1 MPLFNSNHSVQTEKE
16 IEPPAEEEASSVS
29 FRPVAPGVENYSVRD
44 DDDDITS
51 SDDENTESNDAS
63 SKSWFFRS
71 RHSRTASAEPAKVEI
86 ESSAE
91 SAIAEGTPHRSRS
104 SSPFRKS
111 LRSFFKRENELDPE
125 ITKDHSTE
133 EGEEKV
139 PETPTNTRFWR
150 SWRNTRHGYSNNG
163 QLESASESKKDNEDN
178 DVETLRNLNVKDD
191 AILWHE
197 QKRQKNMLKLATQ
210 LEDLSPL
217 RDDDD
222 GASNMAADEI
232 SDIYIAKYGKRQLD
246 PYEVNST
253 SSSIERALTV
263 KDRVGLVF
271 SPALEENAEGKDEI
285 SPLTPPEDIINNP
298 YKYVFDASK
307 ESLMPSIAYDFAW
320 LDKSSTAFVNFD
332 KTLKLLTDNKKSFSS
347 LENVSNVTISEVS
360 SQLLLYAQHD
370 SEYREELIKEKLAI
384 ENTLKFNE
392 ESTFGMRK
400 ELNNKDALIT
410 TLKKEVED
418 RTKKIEKLGNDLE
431 EVSDEAELLTNEIE
445 SNRKK
450 MTELQEH
457 EKHALAKSENQI
469 SNIKNDMDLKSKM
482 LEDISRENELLKNRY
497 EGLQTEHKNL
507 VFDHEVLQEKHSIT
521 TTRLSDL
528 VGSINKGEIGE
539 REMRNNLEMTSNKLR
554 RYENT
559 IELLKIGNLKI
570 QENFHRERRKVLDL
584 RKEDKMLKMQIQL
597 IECHR
602 SESLQFMSHLMFY
615 YRGIVSDETL
625 TQFASYL
632 KKLNATEYL
641 TNNNLG
647 EAAMEAQ
654 FKDCETQVVKFYNEI
669 AKQLFLDQI
678 VAKHVSY
685 MRSNNFLSSQLAGL
699 RKHINDYEQYVSRLL
714 KEILTQKNIQ
724 EKNKQRIAQL
734 KQKNADYKSKIS
746 EIAQ

>member
-1 MPLFNSNHSVQTEKE
+1 MPLFNSNNSVQTDKT
-16 IEPPAEEEASSVS
+16 IEAQAGEEPSSVS
-29 FRPVAPGVENYSVRD
+29 FRPVVPGLENYSVRD

-71 RHSRTASAEPAKVEI
+71 RHSRTASADPIKAET

-111 LRSFFKRENELDPE
+111 LRSFFKRENEHDPE
-125 ITKDHSTE
+125 VTKDQSVE

-139 PETPTNTRFWR
+139 PDTPTNTRFWR
-150 SWRNTRHGYSNNG
+150 SWRNARHGHSNN
-163 QLESASESKKDNEDN
+163 QLEPTSESKKDNEDN

-191 AILWHE
+191 AIFWHE

-210 LEDLSPL
+210 LEDLSPS
-217 RDDDD
+217 RGDD
-222 GASNMAADEI
+222 GASNIASDEI
-232 SDIYIAKYGKRQLD
+232 SDIYIAKYGRPQLD
-246 PYEVNST
+246 PYEANST

-263 KDRVGLVF
+263 KDKVGLVF
-271 SPALEENAEGKDEI
+271 SPPLEEHAQGKDDI
-285 SPLTPPEDIINNP
+285 SPLTPPEDIVTNP

-347 LENVSNVTISEVS
+347 LESVSNVTISEVS
-360 SQLLLYAQHD
+360 NQLLLSAQHK
-370 SEYREELIKEKLAI
+370 SECREQLIKEKLAI

-392 ESTFGMRK
+392 ECTSNVRK

-410 TLKKEVED
+410 TLKKEVEE

-445 SNRKK
+445 THRKK

-457 EKHALAKSENQI
+457 EKLVIAKSENQI
-469 SNIKNDMDLKSKM
+469 SSIRNDMDLKSKM

-528 VGSINKGEIGE
+528 VGSINKGEVGE
-539 REMRNNLEMTSNKLR
+539 REMRNNLEMTGNKLR

-559 IELLKIGNLKI
+559 IELLKMGNLKI

-584 RKEDKMLKMQIQL
+584 RKENKMFKMQIQL

-625 TQFASYL
+625 TQFAAYL
-632 KKLNATEYL
+632 KKINGSEYS
-641 TNNNLG
+641 TSSNLG
-647 EAAMEAQ
+647 DAAMEAQ

-699 RKHINDYEQYVSRLL
+699 RKHINDYEQYVNRLL

-724 EKNKQRIAQL
+724 EKNKQKITQL
-734 KQKNADYKSKIS
+734 KQKNAEYKTKIS
-746 EIAQ
+746 EIAE